1 MSLVLAVFLAVLALA
16 LPSRAGARTIEYWIA
31 AVPVT
36 WNVVPSGRD
45 PISGTEFSRDETTFR
60 TIVYKK
66 FTRGWKRPLPNRGNV
81 AGDNDGIP
89 GPTIRAR
96 VEDVILV
103 HFKNR
108 DRLFDRPHSMHFHG
122 VHYPFSSDGA
132 YIPGVTGPGANVKPG
147 RSFTYRLTAGPD
159 SAGAWPY
166 HDHSP
171 SMTESIAGGLYGAVS
186 ILGRSEPRPDREVLV
201 FFSSHLGFM
210 TINGRSFIRNTPTFR
225 ARVGQVV
232 QWDVLALGDE
242 HHTFHI
248 HGHRWRDADGTFID
262 TKTIGP
268 AESFRFRIRE
278 DVPGTWLYHCHVES
292 HMMNGMIGLYR
303 VRR

>member
-1 MSLVLAVFLAVLALA
+1 
-16 LPSRAGARTIEYWIA
+16 
-31 AVPVT
+31 
-36 WNVVPSGRD
+36 
-45 PISGTEFSRDETTFR
+45 
-60 TIVYKK
+60 
-66 FTRGWKRPLPNRGNV
+66 
-81 AGDNDGIP
+81 
-89 GPTIRAR
+89 
-96 VEDVILV
+96 
-103 HFKNR
+103 
-108 DRLFDRPHSMHFHG
+108 MHFHG